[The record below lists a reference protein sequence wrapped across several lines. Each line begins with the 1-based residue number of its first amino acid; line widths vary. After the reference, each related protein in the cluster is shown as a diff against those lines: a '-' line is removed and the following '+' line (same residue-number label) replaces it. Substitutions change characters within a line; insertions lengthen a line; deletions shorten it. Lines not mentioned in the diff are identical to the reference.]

1 MRIYLV
7 RHGRTEYNEKGI
19 VQGGEV
25 NSDLTEV
32 GIEGA
37 LQAGE
42 KLKEVNFDKVY
53 ASPLGRTM
61 ATAKYLLKGQGK
73 SEDETIYPLEG
84 FKEFMFGS
92 WEGKKVSELKE
103 HPQYFNLK
111 QAPEKYDP
119 TEMGGETYSQLV
131 ARSYAELEK
140 LAKHHAESDTVLV
153 VSHAVTITTLLKYLQ
168 GYDVADYRR
177 DGLVDNTSISIVE
190 TCDKGKTWQVLKING

>member
-1 MRIYLV
+1 MD
-7 RHGRTEYNEKGI
+7 
-19 VQGGEV
+19 
-25 NSDLTEV
+25 SDLTQV
-32 GIEGA
+32 GVEGA
-37 LQAGE
+37 LKAGE
-42 KLKEVNFDKVY
+42 TLKNVTFDKVY

-61 ATAKYLLKGQGK
+61 ATARYLLKGQGQSGEIK
-73 SEDETIYPLEG
+73 IYPLEG

-103 HPQYFNLK
+103 HPQYFHLK

-119 TEMGGETYSQLV
+119 TEMGGETYQQLV

-140 LAKHHAESDTVLV
+140 LATHHAESDTVLV